1 MDIQYQFSR
10 LVQVLDEN
18 SLRFLKSKYQKELY
32 RYRNEHNLNQQE
44 FAQEYKRLQQ
54 RLKMITT
61 ELKLRKKLKQ
71 KRTDV
76 YFNGD
81 YLVITTP
88 DGKQEKYVV
97 LEGCDDIILKR
108 IE

>member
-10 LVQVLDEN
+10 LVQALDEN

-32 RYRNEHNLNQQE
+32 RYRKEHNLNQLE
-44 FAQEYKRLQQ
+44 YAQEYKRLQQ

-71 KRTDV
+71 KETDV

-88 DGKQEKYVV
+88 DGRQEKYVV
-97 LEGCDDIILKR
+97 LEGCDDIILRR

>member
-1 MDIQYQFSR
+1 
-10 LVQVLDEN
+10 
-18 SLRFLKSKYQKELY
+18 
-32 RYRNEHNLNQQE
+32 
-44 FAQEYKRLQQ
+44 
-54 RLKMITT
+54 MIVT
-61 ELKLRKKLKQ
+61 ELKLRSKLKQ
-71 KRTDV
+71 KETDV

-97 LEGCDDIILKR
+97 LEGCDDIILRR

>member
-10 LVQVLDEN
+10 LVQALDEN

-32 RYRNEHNLNQQE
+32 RYRKEHNLNQSE
-44 FAQEYKRLQQ
+44 YAQEYKRLQQ
-54 RLKMITT
+54 RLKMIAT

-71 KRTDV
+71 KETDI

-97 LEGCDDIILKR
+97 LEGCDDIILRR